1 MANLRFVY
9 RKSSL
14 KLGTN
19 AVRILLENASF
30 RQVQKPVRTSNFDVS
45 SFEMEKSDE
54 ASTWISSRSR
64 YDHFDTS
71 PYCSLYS
78 ITKKPCSVNRFFGA
92 AGAETARLQGL
103 SAAGSLH
110 TKPTGTAHAEPV
122 GCSALVQECGA
133 VTLRLR
139 RKPAGL

>member
-71 PYCSLYS
+71 PSM
-78 ITKKPCSVNRFFGA
+78 IAFTV
-92 AGAETARLQGL
+92 
-103 SAAGSLH
+103 
-110 TKPTGTAHAEPV
+110 
-122 GCSALVQECGA
+122 
-133 VTLRLR
+133 
-139 RKPAGL
+139 

>member
-1 MANLRFVY
+1 MVNLRFVY

-14 KLGTN
+14 KLGIN

-71 PYCSLYS
+71 PYK
-78 ITKKPCSVNRFFGA
+78 IPATK
-92 AGAETARLQGL
+92 
-103 SAAGSLH
+103 
-110 TKPTGTAHAEPV
+110 AHFD
-122 GCSALVQECGA
+122 S
-133 VTLRLR
+133 
-139 RKPAGL
+139 